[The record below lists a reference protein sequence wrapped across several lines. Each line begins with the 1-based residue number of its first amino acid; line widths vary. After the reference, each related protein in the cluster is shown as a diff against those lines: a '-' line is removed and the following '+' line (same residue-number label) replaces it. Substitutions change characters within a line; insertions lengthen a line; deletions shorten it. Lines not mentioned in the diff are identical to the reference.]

1 MYLKHFPSMMIE
13 STYNTQYGYHHL
25 KISADT
31 NTMCFV
37 EGMMF
42 TCYYI
47 ARIYGLVHNQTD
59 FILLPKCSQTSIN
72 KDKQRI
78 YPGADAG
85 SNRDLV
91 LTRLNWKVKC
101 HSNIPWICFNLG
113 ECCRS
118 LQGHSWR
125 KFTTPNFVDS
135 DVDTL
140 VGNIPEMLSTAEEV
154 LGHKKKKQ
162 PWITN
167 SILVLCDQKRPFK
180 DRKS

>member
-31 NTMCFV
+31 STMCFV

-78 YPGADAG
+78 YPGDDAG

-91 LTRLNWKVKC
+91 L
-101 HSNIPWICFNLG
+101 PDWIEKWSATQIFPEFALIWENAVEVFKAIAGGSSPHQIL
-113 ECCRS
+113 
-118 LQGHSWR
+118 W
-125 KFTTPNFVDS
+125 
-135 DVDTL
+135 TL
-140 VGNIPEMLSTAEEV
+140 M
-154 LGHKKKKQ
+154 
-162 PWITN
+162 
-167 SILVLCDQKRPFK
+167 
-180 DRKS
+180 